1 MTSQRKFGYGSPIGV
16 SPKRYLLSEKVLSRL
31 VSRNWHYGQFRW
43 LFGSPPSQPSPTGG
57 RSLTKRH
64 WHSGLLALIAAIS
77 LLSGNAS
84 LPLIDRDEPRF
95 VQAAREM
102 IQRGE
107 WVVPYFNQ
115 AYRFDKPVMTYW
127 LMRASFFMFGSEGE
141 FPARF
146 HSALAALLVAFALY
160 EIGRRWFGAMVG
172 LWAAGG
178 WLTCL
183 QVLVHGRM
191 AVADMPLILAVVLSH
206 WAVWEL
212 LGGAKFRWRWFVV
225 LYGSLAFGFL
235 AKGPLAFI
243 CPMLTLLLYRWVF
256 WRKPLPWGNLKLHWG
271 LPLAF
276 LMIGAWGL
284 PALLK
289 THGLFFEVGIGKHV
303 VERAITPFHSRS
315 FSVFYY
321 LVSSIPGIFPWIA
334 FLGSAWAAI
343 RTQWDEK
350 QAFLLSWFV
359 GPYLVFS
366 FYATQLPHYVLPAY
380 PAAFLLFAQD
390 LTLAKAYSCLRNGMS
405 VFVLGGGLVVAGIL
419 GSLAAMEEFSP
430 EMLPLRG
437 VLLSLSGLILA
448 LTLLAWLARR
458 QIWSTLFIPLLGIGF
473 CMSQGAAYLRQASP
487 AVQLVPLFQ
496 RMPPETQYFYL
507 GFEEPSLVYYSNRHW
522 DKLGEP
528 EGRHILEQ
536 AGPRLLVFLKA
547 EDRLEDH
554 WASRL
559 PWIFQEHQAKV
570 PQLHN
575 GLDQELK
582 TAGYESVA
590 VEGVNTARLSWVKV
604 EAWYKEH

>member
-1 MTSQRKFGYGSPIGV
+1 LIRP
-16 SPKRYLLSEKVLSRL
+16 
-31 VSRNWHYGQFRW
+31 VSRTWHYG
-43 LFGSPPSQPSPTGG
+43 
-57 RSLTKRH
+57 
-64 WHSGLLALIAAIS
+64 LLAFIAGIS

-95 VQAAREM
+95 AQATREM

-107 WVVPYFNQ
+107 WVIPYFNQ

-127 LMRASFFMFGSEGE
+127 LMRASFFVFGNQGE

-183 QVLVHGRM
+183 QVLIHGRM
-191 AVADMPLILAVVLSH
+191 AVADMPLILAIVLSH
-206 WAVWEL
+206 WAAWEM
-212 LGGAKFRWRWFVV
+212 LGAAKFRWRWFVV
-225 LYGSLAFGFL
+225 LYGSLSFGFL

-243 CPMLTLLLYRWVF
+243 CPLLTLVLYRWVF

-271 LPLAF
+271 LPLAV
-276 LMIGAWGL
+276 LVIGAWGL
-284 PALLK
+284 PALME
-289 THGLFFEVGIGKHV
+289 TQGLFFDVGIGKHV

-321 LVSSIPGIFPWIA
+321 LVSSIPSLFPWTA
-334 FLGSAWAAI
+334 FLGSAWAVI
-343 RTQWDEK
+343 RTQWSEK

-380 PAAFLLFAQD
+380 PAAFLLLAQN
-390 LTLAKAYSCLRNGMS
+390 LTLSKAYSRSRNIIFTLALVS
-405 VFVLGGGLVVAGIL
+405 GLVVAGIL
-419 GSLAAMEEFSP
+419 SGMAMMEEFSP
-430 EMLPLRG
+430 ETLPLRG
-437 VLLSLSGLILA
+437 VLLSLSGLISA
-448 LTLLAWLARR
+448 LTLLVWIARR
-458 QIWSTLFIPLLGIGF
+458 KLSSALIIPLLGIGL

-496 RMPPETQYFYL
+496 RMPPETQCFYH
-507 GFEEPSLVYYSNRHW
+507 GFEEASLVYYSNRHW
-522 DKLGEP
+522 DELNQQP
-528 EGRHILEQ
+528 EGRRVLEQ
-536 AGPRLLVFLKA
+536 AGPRLLVLLKT
-547 EDRLEDH
+547 EYRLEDY
-554 WASRL
+554 WASRS
-559 PWIFQEHQAKV
+559 PRIFQEHRPKI
-570 PQLHN
+570 PQLDS
-575 GLDQELK
+575 GLYQDLK
-582 TAGYESVA
+582 RMGYQSVA
-590 VEGVNTARLSWVKV
+590 VEGVNTARLSWVQV